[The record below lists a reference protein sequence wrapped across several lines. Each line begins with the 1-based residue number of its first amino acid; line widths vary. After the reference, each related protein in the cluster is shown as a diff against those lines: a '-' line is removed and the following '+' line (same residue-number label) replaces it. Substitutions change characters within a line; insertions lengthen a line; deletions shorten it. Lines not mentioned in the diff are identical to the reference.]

1 MAARRL
7 TAVPTYSADDP
18 RNPAF
23 APVRDLPHLP
33 RILLI
38 GDSISIGY
46 TLTVRERLAGT
57 ANVHRIPENG
67 RDTAHGLEN
76 LTRWLG
82 NTRWDLIH
90 FNFGLHDIRRIKDDR
105 MDVTGVRVRSV
116 DEYSANLRQ
125 LLDQLKK
132 IGARLVFATTT
143 PVPEGADGRLP
154 GDEMECNQRAV
165 ALMTEAGVG
174 VTDLHGFIQPFLAS
188 VQLPANVHFTE
199 EGSRLL
205 GEEVFRSLGRALRLG

>member
-1 MAARRL
+1 M
-7 TAVPTYSADDP
+7 PTYSADDP

-23 APVRDLPHLP
+23 APVTDLPHLP

-46 TLTVRERLAGT
+46 TLTVRERLAGK

-67 RDTAHGLEN
+67 RDTSHGLEN
-76 LTRWLG
+76 LIRWLG

-90 FNFGLHDIRRIKDDR
+90 FNFGLHDIRRIRDDR

-116 DEYSANLRQ
+116 EEYAANLRQ
-125 LLDQLKK
+125 ILDQLKNT
-132 IGARLVFATTT
+132 GARLLFATTT

-154 GDEMECNQRAV
+154 GDESEVNRRAV
-165 ALMTEAGVG
+165 ALMTEAGVS
-174 VTDLHGFIQPFLAS
+174 VTDLHGFIRPYLAS
-188 VQLPANVHFTE
+188 VQLPANVHFTG

-205 GEEVFRSLGRALRLG
+205 GEEVARTINRTLRLA